1 MRLLVCLAIT
11 STLLS
16 GCGQNSNTESSA
28 ANGQSSKTESVVQSE
43 SERLN
48 EWFEEEYE
56 KELLLSPMTLTR
68 LGRKEHYGEID
79 DFSEEAELAYL
90 ERQAMSA
97 ETLRSRFNYEA
108 LNGEA
113 KVSYDLWMYQIES
126 EQAMAPYSRHRYVFN
141 QMRGMHS
148 YLPNFLINFHKVD
161 DESDMNAYVKR
172 LSATAKTIDE
182 LLSRAQT
189 NASEGVRPPRFA
201 YEGAI
206 TQSLN
211 LITGQPFDEKSTAD
225 SPLWKDAQQKI
236 DALLTAEKIDDKTAM
251 GLKTAAKEA
260 LLKEFEPSYKNLV
273 SWLKDDMNKASSEA
287 EGVGSLPQG
296 KAFYDAKLLS
306 NTTLKLSS
314 DEIHELGLKE
324 VARLRADMVTLQAS
338 AKFEGSLQDFFNFI
352 KTDPQFFYPNTDEGR
367 EGYLD
372 DSTAYL
378 DYIASKLPEYF
389 GLLPKADLIVKRV
402 EAFRERDGA
411 AQHYYSGTPDGSRAG
426 IYYAHLSDMNSMPK
440 NEMEAIAYHEGNPG
454 HHMQISI
461 AQELTGIPVFRTQAG
476 FTAYSEGWALYSEL
490 LAKEMGAYEN
500 IYTDFGRLVTE
511 IWRAIR
517 LVVDTGIHAQ
527 GWTEAQAIQYFKDNS
542 PIAEGQ
548 IVSEVHRYFI
558 LPGQATS
565 YKIGMLKI
573 LELREKAR
581 QELGDTFD
589 IRAFHDAVLGGGALP
604 LPILERVINDWIT
617 STKAQ

>member
-1 MRLLVCLAIT
+1 MRLFVCLAIT

-16 GCGQNSNTESSA
+16 GCGQTSNTEPGSSHD
-28 ANGQSSKTESVVQSE
+28 QSSKIESVARSE

-56 KELLLSPMTLTR
+56 KELLLSPMSLTR

-90 ERQAMSA
+90 ERQAASA
-97 ETLRSRFNYEA
+97 KALQSRFNYEA
-108 LNGEA
+108 LDSET

-161 DESDMNAYVKR
+161 EESDMSAYVKR
-172 LSATAKTIDE
+172 LSATAKSIDE
-182 LLSRAQT
+182 LLSRAQI

-236 DALLTAEKIDDKTAM
+236 DALLKTGKIDGETAM
-251 GLKTAAKEA
+251 GLKAAAKEA

-273 SWLKDDMNKASSEA
+273 SWLKDDVNRVSSEA
-287 EGVGSLPQG
+287 KGVGSLPHG

-306 NTTLKLSS
+306 NTTLELSS

-324 VARLRADMVTLQAS
+324 VARLRADMVALQAH
-338 AKFEGSLQDFFNFI
+338 AKFEGTLQEFFSFI

-367 EGYLD
+367 QGCLHG
-372 DSTAYL
+372 
-378 DYIASKLPEYF
+378 KRWLPSHF
-389 GLLPKADLIVKRV
+389 SA
-402 EAFRERDGA
+402 
-411 AQHYYSGTPDGSRAG
+411 
-426 IYYAHLSDMNSMPK
+426 
-440 NEMEAIAYHEGNPG
+440 
-454 HHMQISI
+454 
-461 AQELTGIPVFRTQAG
+461 
-476 FTAYSEGWALYSEL
+476 
-490 LAKEMGAYEN
+490 
-500 IYTDFGRLVTE
+500 
-511 IWRAIR
+511 
-517 LVVDTGIHAQ
+517 
-527 GWTEAQAIQYFKDNS
+527 
-542 PIAEGQ
+542 
-548 IVSEVHRYFI
+548 
-558 LPGQATS
+558 
-565 YKIGMLKI
+565 
-573 LELREKAR
+573 
-581 QELGDTFD
+581 
-589 IRAFHDAVLGGGALP
+589 
-604 LPILERVINDWIT
+604 
-617 STKAQ
+617 